1 MDIDSPQT
9 REVDLPGQEHDQADL
24 DIVVEPEPAPGS
36 AQADGA
42 EGESSDEGDETGASA
57 DDPSLG
63 NTLIRPDNS

>member
-1 MDIDSPQT
+1 MDIDPPQT
-9 REVDLPGQEHDQADL
+9 REVDLPGQQHDQADL
-24 DIVVEPEPAPGS
+24 DIVVEPEPAPES

-42 EGESSDEGDETGASA
+42 DETGASA